1 MHNRNQFGAGNFAGR
16 PVTPGY
22 RNPHI
27 NLRDPGLPN
36 QTALNSDMFTIGGIT
51 RPRPAP
57 FPYALPFI
65 NYRPVAPADAE
76 KTQSYPKST
85 YSNNIT
91 TSYSHNTT
99 SYSHKNGPSA
109 RNSSRKSIV
118 SSPVRHSRAVPK
130 KQPYPK
136 STKKTK
142 SDPSSLADFRSLPS
156 FQKASSTVGTGSLSF
171 SRPDRITMTVGP
183 SSSSPPS
190 SSPSSLKSL
199 VPSPIVKESSVNRP
213 NSIGRIDMVCFGPVA
228 DRRAHIPLNSSS
240 KDKVGCHGLSVSTSD
255 AFMDTDTEM
264 DMATSCKQDVHAFA
278 SKVASEPTDD
288 VHHPITA
295 KRPLPDPQLVSR
307 HRIISMTT
315 PLSSSRSTYP
325 GPSPG
330 VTDKVYYVDD
340 QYEPEPEPE
349 LEPEECLITKIVCPT
364 QGIVY
369 YNSAIDIDNRAA
381 TNIKDTKPEEQDGPR
396 KAMLISRFFHSD
408 GCESRFPQHQRI
420 RELRTD
426 DEKVQEWLSQAMVAT
441 LPQGYRLFEV
451 PKTRKCLLFGHAEGA
466 FKRPEQFTQ
475 HALWL
480 ASDNYASFD
489 CSCHM
494 CRVARQEQ
502 KQEPPLLPFTV
513 EVDKGTG
520 AVSYDLSTCTYS
532 KDSQFH
538 DCPPKIKQSVM
549 DIQDLA
555 KNEMMDMTME
565 EDRDD
570 CAPGP
575 AVQLLPSTSPLG
587 QEHEVATLA
596 LSFPYATS
604 HAKQDYPTRQEHE
617 WSPHALGRFFP
628 VQTKKH
634 KVPSLR
640 QMIAQGNIHM

>member
-1 MHNRNQFGAGNFAGR
+1 
-16 PVTPGY
+16 
-22 RNPHI
+22 
-27 NLRDPGLPN
+27 
-36 QTALNSDMFTIGGIT
+36 
-51 RPRPAP
+51 
-57 FPYALPFI
+57 
-65 NYRPVAPADAE
+65 DAE

-99 SYSHKNGPSA
+99 SYSHNNGPSA

-240 KDKVGCHGLSVSTSD
+240 KEKVGCHGLSVSTSD

-451 PKTRKCLLFGHAEGA
+451 PKTRKCLLFGHAE
-466 FKRPEQFTQ
+466 
-475 HALWL
+475 
-480 ASDNYASFD
+480 
-489 CSCHM
+489 
-494 CRVARQEQ
+494 
-502 KQEPPLLPFTV
+502 V